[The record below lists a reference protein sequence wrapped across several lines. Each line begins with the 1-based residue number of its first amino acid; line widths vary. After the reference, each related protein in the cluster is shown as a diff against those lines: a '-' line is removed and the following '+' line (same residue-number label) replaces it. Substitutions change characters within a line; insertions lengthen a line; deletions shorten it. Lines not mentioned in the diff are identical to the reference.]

1 VCRCGAERS
10 RLEAL
15 GYNVEPVVPSLARK
29 PAKAVSEAEP
39 GLAGTLLGY
48 RSQAHIWLAWRVV
61 FLVVFVAMVAG
72 AGYGVVRFTHTP
84 LQPTR
89 ENVVIV
95 STLEDHTRNAEGV
108 RGNTIPEF
116 LALPGTVGLVEPT
129 MTASDLLKSV
139 SEEDLSKGF
148 CSPKLARQIRYEFP
162 GFYESWPDDKLERVV
177 LEKYPEF
184 QDRMCILPSQLGI
197 SPDDVVKYQ
206 IRPRTVVETALL
218 WSRTAIVTILVAAAL
233 LNVYYRLI
241 VSAMPE
247 SSG

>member
-1 VCRCGAERS
+1 MCRCGTERR
-10 RLEAL
+10 RLEEL
-15 GYNVEPVVPSLARK
+15 GINVEPVAPSQTRTA
-29 PAKAVSEAEP
+29 PKAISEAEP

-48 RSQAHIWLAWRVV
+48 RSPAHIWLAWRMV
-61 FLVVFVAMVAG
+61 FLVLFLAIVGG
-72 AGYGVVRFTHTP
+72 AGYGVVQFTHTP

-95 STLEDHTRNAEGV
+95 STLEDHTRHADGI
-108 RGNTIPEF
+108 RGNTIPAF
-116 LALPGTVGLVEPT
+116 LELPGTVGLVEPT
-129 MTASDLLKSV
+129 MTPGDLLKHLSD
-139 SEEDLSKGF
+139 EDLGKGF

-162 GFYESWPDDKLERVV
+162 GFYEGWPDDKLERMV

-184 QDRMCILPSQLGI
+184 EDRLCILPSQLGL
-197 SPDDVVKYQ
+197 SPDDVVKYR

-241 VSAMPE
+241 VGAIPAAD
-247 SSG
+247 